1 MDTGD
6 QSSYVEHTSL
16 VLKDLQVVETVEQDV
31 TCQPVAVLGRCYED
45 MGNHCCSVG
54 EGVVKRI

>member
-16 VLKDLQVVETVEQDV
+16 VLKDLQVAETICKKN
-31 TCQPVAVLGRCYED
+31 TCYEVLTAT
-45 MGNHCCSVG
+45 SAQG
-54 EGVVKRI
+54 EL

>member
-16 VLKDLQVVETVEQDV
+16 VLKDLQVVETICKKN
-31 TCQPVAVLGRCYED
+31 TCYEVLTVHRE
-45 MGNHCCSVG
+45 NFRIIIKT
-54 EGVVKRI
+54 VVSAVNNKQI